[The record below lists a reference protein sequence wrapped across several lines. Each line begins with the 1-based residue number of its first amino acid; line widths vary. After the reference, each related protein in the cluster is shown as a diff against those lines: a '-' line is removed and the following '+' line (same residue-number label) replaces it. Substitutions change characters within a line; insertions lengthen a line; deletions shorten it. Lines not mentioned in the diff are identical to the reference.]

1 MKTCTVKQW
10 ESIKKLI
17 DLNKVHFKE
26 VKFSELPKAAINIGY
41 EQAAYGDWSYYVLPD
56 GSFVCTYYSIGD

>member
-17 DLNKVHFKE
+17 DLNKEHFKE
-26 VKFSELPKAAINIGY
+26 IRYSELPKDAICIGY
-41 EQAAYGDWSYYVLPD
+41 EQAAYGDWCFYVLPD
-56 GSFVCTYYSIGD
+56 GSFACKYFSIGD

>member
-17 DLNKVHFKE
+17 DIDKVNFKE
-26 VKFSELPKAAINIGY
+26 VKYSELPQDAINIGY
-41 EQAAYGDWSYYVLPD
+41 KQASYGDWSYYVTSKGEYL
-56 GSFVCTYYSIGD
+56 CTYYNIGD

>member
-1 MKTCTVKQW
+1 MKTYTVKQW

-26 VKFSELPKAAINIGY
+26 LTFSELPKETICIGY
-41 EQAAYGDWSYYVLPD
+41 EQAAYGDWYYYVLPD
-56 GSFVCTYYSIGD
+56 GSFACTYFSIGD